1 MSIANRI
8 SAELKGDRVIWA
20 IVAILALFSI
30 LAVYSSASTLAFQRG
45 GGNTERYLI
54 KQVLMLSVGLLIT
67 YACFLIHY
75 KRYSAWA
82 PYMLIVI
89 VPLLLFTLFFGV
101 KINDASRWIM
111 LPGIGITFQTSDL
124 AKIALITYVARS
136 ISAKQDY
143 IQDFQSAFMPI
154 IVPIILVFLLIAP
167 ADLSTAS
174 VLFVTCLIM
183 MFIGRVAM
191 KYIFLLIFC
200 GLVSFAGMI
209 VIGKA
214 IPQLGGR
221 IETWTARI
229 RNFVEA
235 KDGKDEKEYEQVK
248 LAKMAIAKG
257 GFIGSG
263 PGNSVQKNYLP
274 MAYTD
279 YIYAVVIEEYGLF
292 GAVLL
297 MALFLLLFF
306 RVVRLVTIGEKT
318 FPAMLAMGLT
328 LILVIQALANMA
340 VAVNLVPVMGLPMPM
355 VSMGGTSLWFSCI
368 ALGMILSVS
377 KHIEAA
383 REE

>member
-1 MSIANRI
+1 MSISNRI

-30 LAVYSSASTLAFQRG
+30 LAVYSSSSTLAFQNK
-45 GGNTERYLI
+45 GGNTERYLL
-54 KQVLMLSVGLLIT
+54 KQILMLSVGLLIT
-67 YACFLIHY
+67 YVCYLIHY
-75 KRYSAWA
+75 KRYNTWA
-82 PYMLIVI
+82 PYMLVVI

-101 KINDASRWIM
+101 NINNASRWIM

-124 AKIALITYVARS
+124 AKLALITYVARS

-154 IVPIILVFLLIAP
+154 IMPIILVFLLIAP

-174 VLFVTCLIM
+174 ILFVTCLLM

-209 VIGKA
+209 VIGNSVPK
-214 IPQLGGR
+214 LGGR
-221 IETWTARI
+221 LETWTARI
-229 RNFVEA
+229 RNFNE
-235 KDGKDEKEYEQVK
+235 GKDYEQVK

-257 GFIGSG
+257 GFIGNG

-279 YIYAVVIEEYGLF
+279 YIYAVVMEEYGLF

-297 MALFLLLFF
+297 MSLFLLLFF

-318 FPAMLAMGLT
+318 FPAMLAIGLT
-328 LILVIQALANMA
+328 MILVIQALANMA
-340 VAVNLVPVMGLPMPM
+340 VAVDLVPVMGLPMPM

-377 KHIEAA
+377 KHIESAKD
-383 REE
+383 E

>member
-20 IVAILALFSI
+20 IVAVLALFSI
-30 LAVYSSASTLAFQRG
+30 LAVYSSSSTLAFQNK

-54 KQVLMLSVGLLIT
+54 KQVMMLSVGLLIT
-67 YACFLIHY
+67 YVCYLVHY
-75 KRYSAWA
+75 KRYNQWA
-82 PYMLIVI
+82 PYMLVVV

-101 KINDASRWIM
+101 TINNASRWIM

-124 AKIALITYVARS
+124 AKLGLITYVARS

-143 IQDFQSAFMPI
+143 IEDFQSAFMPI
-154 IVPIILVFLLIAP
+154 IVPIIVVFLLIAP

-174 VLFVTCLIM
+174 VLFITCLIM

-200 GLVSFAGMI
+200 GLVSFAGML
-209 VIGKA
+209 VLGKA
-214 IPQLGGR
+214 VPAFGGR
-221 IETWTARI
+221 IDTWTARI
-229 RNFVEA
+229 RNFNE
-235 KDGKDEKEYEQVK
+235 GKDYDQVK

-257 GFIGSG
+257 GFIGNG

-279 YIYAVVIEEYGLF
+279 YIYAVVMEEYGLL

-297 MALFLLLFF
+297 MSLFLLLFF

-328 LILVIQALANMA
+328 LILTIQALANMA
-340 VAVNLVPVMGLPMPM
+340 VAVDLVPVMGLPMPM

-377 KHIEAA
+377 KHIEGAKD
-383 REE
+383 E